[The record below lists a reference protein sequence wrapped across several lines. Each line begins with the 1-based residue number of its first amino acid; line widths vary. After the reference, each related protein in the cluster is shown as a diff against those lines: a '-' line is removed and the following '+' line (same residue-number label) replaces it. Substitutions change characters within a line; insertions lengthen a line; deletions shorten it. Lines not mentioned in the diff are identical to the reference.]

1 MDAWIGRIPVVHR
14 PYNTPS
20 SSRILIFFKMKP
32 GDIAEAGLS
41 GSPESMDGGMA
52 AGERKPLLRAL
63 GGEAVWPP
71 PMWLMRQAG
80 RYLPEYR
87 AVREKAGGFIALC
100 TTPEL
105 ASEVTIQPIRRYG
118 MDGAILFSDI
128 LMVPWAMGQGLAFA
142 EGEGPVLDPI
152 RDAAGLAALDP
163 TNLRARAAPIF
174 ETVRLTR
181 AALEA
186 QAPRVT
192 LIGFAGSP
200 WTVAAYMVE
209 GRGSKDF
216 RAARSLAY
224 EDPATFG
231 RLIRLLVDATTD
243 YLLAQ
248 IEAGAE
254 VVMLFDS
261 WAGMLP
267 PSQFRRWVI
276 EPSAAI
282 LRNVKRLH
290 PSIPVIG
297 FPRLAGPL
305 IGEYAQRTAVSA
317 VAMDTA
323 MDPRFAARAV
333 PAHVALQGNLDPLSL
348 IAGGVALETEA
359 RQILAAMRGRPFIFN
374 LGHGIEKETP
384 PEHVTQLVRI
394 VRSGG

>member
-1 MDAWIGRIPVVHR
+1 LRIR
-14 PYNTPS
+14 QE
-20 SSRILIFFKMKP
+20 RQ
-32 GDIAEAGLS
+32 GDNEEAGLAAEVEE
-41 GSPESMDGGMA
+41 GVMQGTQDGGA
-52 AGERKPLLRAL
+52 TTEARKPLLRAL

-87 AVREKAGGFIALC
+87 AVREQAGGFIALC

-105 ASEVTIQPIRRYG
+105 AAEVTIQPIRRYG

-128 LMVPWAMGQGLAFA
+128 LMVPWALGQPLRFA
-142 EGEGPVLDPI
+142 EGEGPVLEPL
-152 RDAAGLAALDP
+152 RDAAAVAALEP
-163 TNLRARAAPIF
+163 AMVRERAAPIF
-174 ETVRLTR
+174 ETLRLTR

-186 QAPRVT
+186 HANKVT

-209 GRGSKDF
+209 GHGSRDFHTARGMAF
-216 RAARSLAY
+216 A
-224 EDPATFG
+224 DPALFG
-231 RLIRLLVDATTD
+231 RLIRTLVDATTD

-254 VVMLFDS
+254 AVMLFDS

-276 EPSAAI
+276 EPSATI
-282 LRNVKRLH
+282 VRNVKRLH
-290 PSIPVIG
+290 PSVPVIG

-305 IGEYAQRTAVSA
+305 IGEYATRTGVNT

-323 MDPRFAARAV
+323 MDPRIAATLV
-333 PAHVALQGNLDPLSL
+333 PSTVGLQGNLDPLAL
-348 IAGGVALETEA
+348 VTGGIALETET
-359 RQILAAMRGRPFIFN
+359 RQILAAMRGRPFVFN
-374 LGHGIEKETP
+374 LGHGIEKVTP
-384 PEHVTQLVRI
+384 PEHVAALVRL

>member
-1 MDAWIGRIPVVHR
+1 M
-14 PYNTPS
+14 S
-20 SSRILIFFKMKP
+20 
-32 GDIAEAGLS
+32 AEAQGAGNTS
-41 GSPESMDGGMA
+41 A
-52 AGERKPLLRAL
+52 ANTGTEARKPLLRAL

-87 AVREKAGGFIALC
+87 EVREKAGGFIALC
-100 TTPEL
+100 TTPDL
-105 ASEVTIQPIRRYG
+105 AAEVTIQPIRRYG

-128 LMVPWAMGQGLAFA
+128 LMVPWALGQPLRFA
-142 EGEGPVLDPI
+142 EGEGPVLEPL
-152 RDAAGLAALDP
+152 RDAAAVAALELD
-163 TNLRARAAPIF
+163 RVRDRAAPIF

-186 QAPRVT
+186 HAPKVS

-209 GRGSKDF
+209 GHGSRDFHTARGMAFS
-216 RAARSLAY
+216 
-224 EDPATFG
+224 DPALFG
-231 RLIRLLVDATTD
+231 RLIRTLVEATTD

-254 VVMLFDS
+254 AVMLFDS

-276 EPSAAI
+276 EPTVTI
-282 LRNVKRLH
+282 VRNIQRLH
-290 PSIPVIG
+290 PSVPVVG

-305 IGEYAQRTAVSA
+305 IGEYVQRTGVNT
-317 VAMDTA
+317 VAMDTS
-323 MDPRFAARAV
+323 MDPRFAASAV
-333 PAHVALQGNLDPLSL
+333 PANVGLQGNLDPLAL
-348 IAGGVALETEA
+348 VAGGIALETEA
-359 RQILAAMRGRPFIFN
+359 RQILAAMRGRPFVFN
-374 LGHGIEKETP
+374 LGHGIEKVTP
-384 PEHVTQLVRI
+384 PEHVAQLVRL

>member
-1 MDAWIGRIPVVHR
+1 LTDG
-14 PYNTPS
+14 
-20 SSRILIFFKMKP
+20 
-32 GDIAEAGLS
+32 S
-41 GSPESMDGGMA
+41 GGT

-63 GGEAVWPP
+63 TGEAVWPP

-87 AVREKAGGFIALC
+87 EVRAKAGDFIALC
-100 TTPEL
+100 TAPEL
-105 ASEVTIQPIRRYG
+105 AAEVTIQPIRRYG

-128 LMVPWAMGQGLAFA
+128 LMVPWALGQKLRFA
-142 EGEGPVLDPI
+142 EGEGPVLDPL
-152 RDAAGLAALDP
+152 RDAASVAALDP
-163 TNLRARAAPIF
+163 TRLRERAAPIF

-186 QAPRVT
+186 HAPKVS

-209 GRGSKDF
+209 GHGSRDF
-216 RAARSLAY
+216 AAARGMAFA
-224 EDPATFG
+224 DPTLFG
-231 RLIRLLVDATTD
+231 RLIRTLVDATTD

-254 VVMLFDS
+254 AVMLFDS

-276 EPSAAI
+276 EPTAI
-282 LRNVKRLH
+282 IVRNVKRLH

-305 IGEYAQRTAVSA
+305 IGEYTQRTGVNT
-317 VAMDTA
+317 VAMDTS
-323 MDPRFAARAV
+323 MDPRFAASAV
-333 PAHVALQGNLDPLSL
+333 PANVGLQGNLDPLAL
-348 IAGGVALETEA
+348 IAGGAAMEAEA
-359 RQILAAMRGRPFIFN
+359 RQILAAMRGRPFVFN
-374 LGHGIEKETP
+374 LGHGIEKTTP
-384 PEHVTQLVRI
+384 PEHVAQLVRT
-394 VRSGG
+394 VRAGG